1 MHRVAKLSTFVQ
13 SLYVSD
19 LTFPHAS
26 GATKSVYA
34 PEPFDVGRILQA
46 DIVLEGQQITLTTA
60 GPIDPGLVLIL
71 TLHSFCLLF
80 FFEFDYQLVRF
91 RSLPLFKNF
100 ILIL

>member
-1 MHRVAKLSTFVQ
+1 MHRVAKLITFVR

-80 FFEFDYQLVRF
+80 FL
-91 RSLPLFKNF
+91 SLIIN
-100 ILIL
+100 